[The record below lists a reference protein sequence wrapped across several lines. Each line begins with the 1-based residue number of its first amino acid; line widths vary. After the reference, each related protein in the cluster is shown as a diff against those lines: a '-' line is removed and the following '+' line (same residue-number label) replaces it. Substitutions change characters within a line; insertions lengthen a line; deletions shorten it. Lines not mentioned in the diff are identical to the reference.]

1 MRKKLGVLLCLVMV
15 LMSGCVSQE
24 YKLLEATSDEMLEIG
39 QDCLEDTQSYIDGKM
54 SYDTYC
60 SKILDYRTDS
70 QDIVDD
76 HTLDES
82 KQYTN
87 DEKILDCIY
96 ELCNDAIYGEEG
108 DIYSVERD
116 VKDLEEIV
124 VVR

>member
-39 QDCLEDTQSYIDGKM
+39 QNCLEDSQAYIDGKM

-60 SKILDYRTDS
+60 YKISEYRIQSMT
-70 QDIVDD
+70 IVDD

-82 KQYTN
+82 KQYSN
-87 DEKILDCIY
+87 DEEIEYYIDLLY
-96 ELCNDAIYGEEG
+96 QAAIFGKEG
-108 DIYSVERD
+108 DTYAVERNI
-116 VKDLEEIV
+116 KDLEEIV